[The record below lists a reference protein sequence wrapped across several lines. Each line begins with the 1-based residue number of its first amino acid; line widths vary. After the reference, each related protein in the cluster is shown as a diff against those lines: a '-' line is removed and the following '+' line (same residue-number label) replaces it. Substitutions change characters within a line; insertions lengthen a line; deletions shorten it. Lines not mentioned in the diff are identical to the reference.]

1 MTKRIKSLY
10 IITIIAIV
18 SFLGMQAYWLYGRYE
33 FALSDYERSLRDRVM
48 KCVDDYNVFRETH
61 TDPRA
66 DSVRDKGSDSA
77 FCVPSFSLQ
86 QQYGDSVRITRT
98 ARIYTYLFSA
108 HELLGLPKGAALT
121 EEQKKEAIA
130 LAQIQTAEPADSA
143 VFDASGAKDESE
155 AWIATRNVQTQRQSP
170 FIAEGLDS
178 VMDAQGIKARISMA
192 QADSA
197 VWAIRTAYHSSPFRP
212 EITLTIPYSQLE
224 GRTVSIVCPINPF
237 DVLPGMWLTL
247 VITLLVS
254 CLLIVCLVFQV
265 ATILRLT
272 RLDRMRNG
280 FITTMVHELKRP
292 VSTLKM
298 CVSGLGSD
306 GMMADGEA
314 RKEILS
320 ATRSALDN
328 LSAYFSRLRDITFN
342 RVDQIP
348 LNIQCVNLHALFDTV
363 AAAVPV
369 PSGKSV
375 AVDNAIDPE
384 LEVSA
389 DRSHL
394 YNILTNLVENA
405 LKYSGQTVEI
415 AADAVVA
422 DGAVSLSVS
431 DTGNGIPP
439 GDLRHIFNRFY
450 RGKASAGS
458 QPGMGLGLAYVK
470 LLVEA
475 HGGSVAA
482 VSRIGEGS
490 RFTITLPQ

>member
-1 MTKRIKSLY
+1 
-10 IITIIAIV
+10 
-18 SFLGMQAYWLYGRYE
+18 
-33 FALSDYERSLRDRVM
+33 
-48 KCVDDYNVFRETH
+48 
-61 TDPRA
+61 
-66 DSVRDKGSDSA
+66 
-77 FCVPSFSLQ
+77 
-86 QQYGDSVRITRT
+86 
-98 ARIYTYLFSA
+98 
-108 HELLGLPKGAALT
+108 
-121 EEQKKEAIA
+121 
-130 LAQIQTAEPADSA
+130 
-143 VFDASGAKDESE
+143 
-155 AWIATRNVQTQRQSP
+155 
-170 FIAEGLDS
+170 
-178 VMDAQGIKARISMA
+178 
-192 QADSA
+192 
-197 VWAIRTAYHSSPFRP
+197 
-212 EITLTIPYSQLE
+212 
-224 GRTVSIVCPINPF
+224 
-237 DVLPGMWLTL
+237 
-247 VITLLVS
+247 
-254 CLLIVCLVFQV
+254 
-265 ATILRLT
+265 
-272 RLDRMRNG
+272 
-280 FITTMVHELKRP
+280 
-292 VSTLKM
+292 
-298 CVSGLGSD
+298 
-306 GMMADGEA
+306 MMADGEA

-348 LNIQCVNLHALFDTV
+348 LNIQCVNLHDLFDTV
-363 AAAVPV
+363 AAAAPV

-394 YNILTNLVENA
+394 HNILLNLVENA
-405 LKYSGQTVEI
+405 LKYSGPHVGITAE
-415 AADAVVA
+415 ARVA

-482 VSRIGEGS
+482 VSRVGEGS